1 MKTIKQS
8 FKIIPQD
15 KGLEGIYKQIE
26 LGGKV
31 CYQSTHTIT
40 EDSAEKFVK
49 DVLIKNGHGRPLEHG
64 TVYLMIHTV
73 APKEWDKNIARH
85 SRIIIDDA
93 REYIKTNPTYN
104 SAGEEHWWAKE
115 AKHIAYRMAVKYADN
130 PYSKVNIVL
139 TKHEVNTEGATIIT
153 PTNGLPRVT
162 KAPDKMISKFNTILI
177 TTNLRVLVENNWL
190 DDLKYLCEPT
200 EYHEKRVTVNVV
212 CDRQIQTEI
221 KTHTTLS
228 STFESTRY
236 CNYNKDKFG
245 NELTFIESDNFPNLE
260 IKHSPAYDNTWE
272 VLMSAYEEA
281 EAYYMTLIEA
291 GVKPQFAA
299 KVLPFGVKG
308 EGYITGFISDWIH
321 FFNMRTPINAHPD
334 IQDIANG
341 IKEEFIKLGYINN

>member
-1 MKTIKQS
+1 MKTTKQS

-40 EDSAEKFVK
+40 EDSAKRFVE
-49 DVLIKNGHGRPLEHG
+49 DVLIKNEHCRPLEHG
-64 TVYLMIHTV
+64 AVYLSI
-73 APKEWDKNIARH
+73 
-85 SRIIIDDA
+85 
-93 REYIKTNPTYN
+93 PTINNVFKIENY
-104 SAGEEHWWAKE
+104 W
-115 AKHIAYRMAVKYADN
+115 DN
-130 PYSKVNIVL
+130 PYAKVQTSKDCSVAYIS
-139 TKHEVNTEGATIIT
+139 
-153 PTNGLPRVT
+153 TN
-162 KAPDKMISKFNTILI
+162 M
-177 TTNLRVLVENNWL
+177 RVLVENNWL

-228 STFESTRY
+228 STFESTRF

-245 NELTFIESDNFPNLE
+245 NELTFIESDNFPNIE
-260 IKHSPAYDNTWE
+260 IKHSPAYNNTWE

-299 KVLPFGVKG
+299 KVLPFGIKG
-308 EGYITGFISDWIH
+308 EGYITGFISDWEH
-321 FFNMRTPINAHPD
+321 FFKMRTPINAHPD
-334 IQDIANG
+334 IQDISKG
-341 IKEEFIKLGYINN
+341 IKEEFIKLGYIND

>member
-1 MKTIKQS
+1 MKLIKQS

-40 EDSAEKFVK
+40 ENSAKRFVEE
-49 DVLIKNGHGRPLEHG
+49 VLIKNGHGRPLEHG
-64 TVYLMIHTV
+64 TVYLKFFWSGAVCDYCNQT
-73 APKEWDKNIARH
+73 KYCELLDKYCMN
-85 SRIIIDDA
+85 
-93 REYIKTNPTYN
+93 K
-104 SAGEEHWWAKE
+104 
-115 AKHIAYRMAVKYADN
+115 
-130 PYSKVNIVL
+130 YSKVRYHGNDVY
-139 TKHEVNTEGATIIT
+139 V
-153 PTNGLPRVT
+153 
-162 KAPDKMISKFNTILI
+162 

-190 DDLKYLCEPT
+190 NDLKYLCEPT
-200 EYHEKRVTVNVV
+200 EHHEKRVTVNVV

-228 STFESTRY
+228 STFESTRF

-245 NELTFIESDNFPNLE
+245 NELTFIESDNFPNIE
-260 IKHSPAYDNTWE
+260 IHHSPAYNNTWE

-299 KVLPFGVKG
+299 KVLLFGIKG
-308 EGYITGFISDWIH
+308 EGYITGFISDWEH
-321 FFNMRTPINAHPD
+321 FFKMRTPINAHPD
-334 IQDIANG
+334 IQDISKE
-341 IKEEFIKLGYINN
+341 IKEEFIKLGYIN

>member
-40 EDSAEKFVK
+40 EDSAKRFVE

-64 TVYLMIHTV
+64 TVYLNLPLYMPCENYV
-73 APKEWDKNIARH
+73 
-85 SRIIIDDA
+85 
-93 REYIKTNPTYN
+93 
-104 SAGEEHWWAKE
+104 
-115 AKHIAYRMAVKYADN
+115 DN
-130 PYSKVNIVL
+130 PYSKV
-139 TKHEVNTEGATIIT
+139 KWHENGHYVIT
-153 PTNGLPRVT
+153 NY
-162 KAPDKMISKFNTILI
+162 
-177 TTNLRVLVENNWL
+177 RVLVENNWL

-228 STFESTRY
+228 STFESTRF

-245 NELTFIESDNFPNLE
+245 SELTFIESDNFPNIE
-260 IKHSPAYDNTWE
+260 IHHSPAYDNTWE

-299 KVLPFGVKG
+299 KVLPFGIKG

-334 IQDIANG
+334 IQDISKG

>member
-64 TVYLMIHTV
+64 TVYLSI
-73 APKEWDKNIARH
+73 
-85 SRIIIDDA
+85 
-93 REYIKTNPTYN
+93 PTINNVFKIENY
-104 SAGEEHWWAKE
+104 W
-115 AKHIAYRMAVKYADN
+115 DN
-130 PYSKVNIVL
+130 PYAKVQTSKDCSVAYIS
-139 TKHEVNTEGATIIT
+139 
-153 PTNGLPRVT
+153 TN
-162 KAPDKMISKFNTILI
+162 M
-177 TTNLRVLVENNWL
+177 RVLVENEWL

-228 STFESTRY
+228 STFESTRF

-245 NELTFIESDNFPNLE
+245 SELTFIESDNFPNIE
-260 IKHSPAYDNTWE
+260 IHHSPAYDNTWE
-272 VLMSAYEEA
+272 VLISAYEEA

-299 KVLPFGVKG
+299 KVLPFGIKG

-334 IQDIANG
+334 IQDISKG